1 MKTGWLYETPLF
13 IALTVGAGCAVL
25 TQHMRTRVYDNGTS
39 NAVNMSDDPT
49 YEELLELE
57 DVKVPT
63 KAAIL
68 DRLPTHTHAGATALG
83 DAICAVC
90 MVDYE
95 DGDTVTTLP
104 CPGNLHSFH
113 AVCIRKW
120 LGTYSKK
127 CPICNFVL
135 DE

>member
-1 MKTGWLYETPLF
+1 MIESMRSRIGAAMHAPASFGTLSNMRL
-13 IALTVGAGCAVL
+13 ALL
-25 TQHMRTRVYDNGTS
+25 DN
-39 NAVNMSDDPT
+39 PT

-68 DRLPTHTHAGATALG
+68 DRLPTHAHAGGAAVG
-83 DAICAVC
+83 DATCAVC

-95 DGDTVTTLP
+95 DGEEVMTLP
-104 CPGNLHSFH
+104 CGGNKKHAFHS
-113 AVCIRKW
+113 ACIRRW
-120 LGTYSKK
+120 LGEYSKK
-127 CPICNFVL
+127 CPVCNFVL